1 MEESKF
7 KKILGSRSLLF
18 ILVLAAIWLTLISVK
33 TLYRKYQLDNEI
45 SSLKKEIAKIDR
57 KDQELTQLMSF
68 FNNQDFLEKEAK
80 EKLNLK
86 REGENVV
93 MVPEAAFSQ
102 ESITTPTSVLG
113 QSETAAV
120 SENNFVEWWKY
131 FFGQ

>member
-18 ILVLAAIWLTLISVK
+18 ILVLSAIWLTLISVK

-86 REGENVV
+86 REGENVA